1 LDDPF
6 LCSFTNGSSKDKTAG
21 VNEAGVFCEVTIL
34 GGPSMFWKCWGCRFA
49 IYSYNNVLAT
59 VWSNESSG
67 VLHSTAQDNEN

>member
-1 LDDPF
+1 MDDPF

-34 GGPSMFWKCWGCRFA
+34 GGPSMFWKCRGCRFA